1 MNLSAIRVSVWIY
14 LAIFFAY
21 LLGPLV
27 IMSVTAFNSSAFP
40 RATPWECLTFDWF
53 GELFRDERI
62 LNGIKNSFII
72 GAGTVVL
79 SVAMGLAAALML
91 TQIWP
96 KLRATYYTV
105 IIAPILIPGVVLGIS
120 TLVFWD
126 RINRFLGLGPD
137 SFLSNGI
144 FLTVIG
150 QSTFI
155 ASYCML
161 VLVARLQRYDIGQT
175 EAALDLG
182 ATHAQAF
189 RKVLLPFM
197 RPAIASAA
205 VLAFLASFENY
216 NTTTFTFGQYPTL
229 TIELAQKVRYG
240 INPSISALAFIIVVL
255 TVFFALLNESIIR
268 RRELAF
274 AARQN
279 KSVGEVTGGV
289 KLPRFLSGNPA
300 AIVLV
305 IFCIGA
311 ITVVGTASAYSP
323 DACIQRVTEEKRLE
337 AEQRIQELREQR
349 EEERRQRE
357 EERQRK
363 FEGVFDPDELTPGTE
378 APEDAAPD
386 AGDNSGFGN
395 VFDPG
400 NLQGEEE
407 ESTAPEEET
416 DSSGFGNVFDPG
428 NLQSEEDNSA
438 APDEESDTSGFGNV
452 FDPTNLQGGSEDEST
467 APEADSNNSGFG
479 NVFNPDNLQSE

>member
-1 MNLSAIRVSVWIY
+1 MNNSFLRISIWVY
-14 LAIFFAY
+14 LAIFFLY

-40 RATPWECLTFDWF
+40 RMTPWECLTFQWF
-53 GELFRDERI
+53 GELFQDQRI
-62 LNGIKNSFII
+62 LNGIKNSLII

-79 SVAMGLAAALML
+79 SVAMGLAGALML

-126 RINRFLGLGPD
+126 RINRMLGLGAD

-161 VLVARLQRYDIGQT
+161 VLVARLQRYDVALT

-189 RKVLLPFM
+189 RKILLPFM

-216 NTTTFTFGQYPTL
+216 NTTTFTFGEYPTL

-240 INPSISALAFIIVVL
+240 ITPSISALAFIIVAL
-255 TVFFALLNESIIR
+255 TVFFALLNEAKLKR
-268 RRELAF
+268 QELVAAARKNATVEELAG
-274 AARQN
+274 
-279 KSVGEVTGGV
+279 KI
-289 KLPRFLSGNPA
+289 KLPSFFSGNMA
-300 AIVLV
+300 AVLV
-305 IFCIGA
+305 VVFA
-311 ITVVGTASAYSP
+311 VATITVIGTATAYNP
-323 DACIQRVTEEKRLE
+323 AQCIADVREQKQLE
-337 AEQRIQELREQR
+337 AQQRIEELRKQREEQRRLR
-349 EEERRQRE
+349 EEERKQR
-357 EERQRK
+357 
-363 FEGVFDPDELTPGTE
+363 FEGVFEPG
-378 APEDAAPD
+378 DLQ
-386 AGDNSGFGN
+386 
-395 VFDPG
+395 PG
-400 NLQGEEE
+400 STEEE
-407 ESTAPEEET
+407 AE
-416 DSSGFGNVFDPG
+416 
-428 NLQSEEDNSA
+428 
-438 APDEESDTSGFGNV
+438 PDTG
-452 FDPTNLQGGSEDEST
+452 T
-467 APEADSNNSGFG
+467 NNSGFG
-479 NVFNPDNLQSE
+479 NVFAPNTLGGDSDEGEAEPETPPASNGGFGGAFDPNSLQSDD

>member
-1 MNLSAIRVSVWIY
+1 MNLGAIRIGIWIY

-27 IMSVTAFNSSAFP
+27 IMSITAFNSSQFP
-40 RATPWECLTFDWF
+40 RMSPWECLTFDWF
-53 GELFRDERI
+53 VELFHDERI
-62 LNGIKNSFII
+62 LRGIRNSFII

-79 SVAMGLAAALML
+79 SVAMGLAGALML

-96 KLRATYYTV
+96 RLRATYYTV

-161 VLVARLQRYDIGQT
+161 VLVARLQRYDMAQT

-229 TIELAQKVRYG
+229 TIELAQMVRYG
-240 INPSISALAFIIVVL
+240 INPSISALAFLIVVL
-255 TVFFALLNESIIR
+255 TVFFALMNEAMIR
-268 RRELAF
+268 RREM
-274 AARQN
+274 AALVKRGAI
-279 KSVGEVTGGV
+279 VGEISGGRLR
-289 KLPRFLSGNPA
+289 LPRFLRGNPA
-300 AIVLV
+300 AAVLV
-305 IFCIGA
+305 LFCIAA
-311 ITVVGTASAYSP
+311 ITVVGTATAYSP
-323 DACIQRVTEEKRLE
+323 DACIARVQDQKRLS
-337 AEQRIQELREQR
+337 AEERIQELR
-349 EEERRQRE
+349 RQRE
-357 EERQRK
+357 AQRERN
-363 FEGVFDPDELTPGTE
+363 FEGVF
-378 APEDAAPD
+378 APEDLSPDTDAAPEKTGND
-386 AGDNSGFGN
+386 SGFGNVFAPGNLQGEEESSAPAGDSGNSGFGN
-395 VFDPG
+395 VFDPN
-400 NLQGEEE
+400 NLTGE
-407 ESTAPEEET
+407 
-416 DSSGFGNVFDPG
+416 
-428 NLQSEEDNSA
+428 
-438 APDEESDTSGFGNV
+438 
-452 FDPTNLQGGSEDEST
+452 
-467 APEADSNNSGFG
+467 
-479 NVFNPDNLQSE
+479 

>member
-1 MNLSAIRVSVWIY
+1 MNPAILRISIWIY

-27 IMSVTAFNSSAFP
+27 IMSATAFNSSQFP
-40 RATPWECLTFDWF
+40 RMTPWECFTYDWY
-53 GELFRDERI
+53 GDLFQDERI
-62 LNGIKNSFII
+62 LNGIKNSFFI

-79 SVAMGLAAALML
+79 SVAMGLAGALML

-96 KLRATYYTV
+96 KLRATYYTI

-161 VLVARLQRYDIGQT
+161 VLVARLQRYDTTLT

-240 INPSISALAFIIVVL
+240 IDPSISALAFIIVLL
-255 TVFFALLNESIIR
+255 TVFFALLNEAALR
-268 RRELAF
+268 RRALAS
-274 AARQN
+274 AGHETAT
-279 KSVGEVTGGV
+279 VGQVTGRGLR
-289 KLPRFLSGNPA
+289 LPAFLSGNPA
-300 AIVLV
+300 AVILVL
-305 IFCIGA
+305 FCIA
-311 ITVVGTASAYSP
+311 TITVVGHAVAYSS
-323 DACIQRVTEEKRLE
+323 DACEARVQEEKRVA
-337 AEQRIQELREQR
+337 AEERIQEL
-349 EEERRQRE
+349 RRQRE
-357 EERQRK
+357 EERQAR
-363 FEGVFDPDELTPGTE
+363 ELEKDDGLET
-378 APEDAAPD
+378 APAV
-386 AGDNSGFGN
+386 DNDSGFGN

-400 NLQGEEE
+400 NLTGNEE
-407 ESTAPEEET
+407 TDLGNT

-428 NLQSEEDNSA
+428 NLTGDEDTSGQGENKS
-438 APDEESDTSGFGNV
+438 SGFGNV
-452 FDPTNLQGGSEDEST
+452 FDPGNLTGSQDDD
-467 APEADSNNSGFG
+467 APTSNNTDSGFG
-479 NVFNPDNLQSE
+479 NVFDPGNLTGQ